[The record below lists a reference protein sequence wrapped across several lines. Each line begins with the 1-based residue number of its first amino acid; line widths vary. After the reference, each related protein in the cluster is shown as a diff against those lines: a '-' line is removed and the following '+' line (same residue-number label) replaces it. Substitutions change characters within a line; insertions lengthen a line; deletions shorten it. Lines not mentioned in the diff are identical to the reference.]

1 MWADFLA
8 LAIFN
13 IFRSYSPKQKLLIR
27 YLKTYWGIQ
36 PKEISWYE
44 KAVRHKSL
52 IGSGKFT
59 HTDCNERLELLGDA
73 VLDTVITEHLFSL
86 FPEKDEGY
94 LTKIRAR
101 IVNRQMLGEVGKQA
115 QLNTVIEARIGSD
128 DSMDKIIGNALEALI
143 GAIYLDRGF
152 DQARKCIKRY
162 LLEKFLDL
170 DQVLQES
177 QDYKSAIIEWAQQH
191 KHKIQFDTSDSV
203 AEDQM
208 FECTVLINNE
218 PIASGK
224 ERSKKK
230 AEQVASKLAVKQLN
244 L

>member
-1 MWADFLA
+1 LWADFLA
-8 LAIFN
+8 LAILN
-13 IFRSYSPKQKLLIR
+13 IFRFYSPKQKLLIR

-115 QLNTVIEARIGSD
+115 QLNTVIEARIGTD

-152 DQARKCIKRY
+152 EQARKSVKQN
-162 LLEKFLDL
+162 LLAKFLDL

-191 KHKIQFDTSDSV
+191 KHKIQFDTTDSV
-203 AEDQM
+203 ADDQM
-208 FECTVLINNE
+208 FECIVLINNE
-218 PIASGK
+218 PLASGK

>member
-8 LAIFN
+8 LTIFN
-13 IFRSYSPKQKLLIR
+13 IFRSYSPKQKLLIW

-36 PKEISWYE
+36 PIEISWYE

-115 QLNTVIEARIGSD
+115 QLNTVIEARIGTD

-152 DQARKCIKRY
+152 EQARKSVKQN
-162 LLEKFLDL
+162 LLAKFLDL

-191 KHKIQFDTSDSV
+191 KHKIQFDTTDSV

-208 FECTVLINNE
+208 FECIVLINNE
-218 PIASGK
+218 PLARGK

>member
-1 MWADFLA
+1 M
-8 LAIFN
+8 AILN
-13 IFRSYSPKQKLLIR
+13 IFRFYSPKQKLLIR

-115 QLNTVIEARIGSD
+115 QLNTVIEARIGTD

-152 DQARKCIKRY
+152 EQARKSVKQN
-162 LLEKFLDL
+162 LLAKFLDL

-191 KHKIQFDTSDSV
+191 KHKIQFDTTDSV
-203 AEDQM
+203 ADDQM
-208 FECTVLINNE
+208 FECIVLINNE
-218 PIASGK
+218 PLASGK